1 VKLWVTLIVST
12 TITLTTSNQRQQVYE
27 RLLHRNH
34 IRFQM
39 GMRPIDITKMYHRKV
54 QAIEIAEYEGL
65 LEPYLI
71 DAFAD
76 IAWPDSLTGRILIA
90 VRLYKRCV
98 DQVHIDHG
106 VVDPRD
112 RQPDII
118 AVINRLVPQSP

>member
-1 VKLWVTLIVST
+1 MTLIVST

-39 GMRPIDITKMYHRKV
+39 GMRPIDITKMHHRKV

-90 VRLYKRCV
+90 VRLYKKKC
-98 DQVHIDHG
+98 G
-106 VVDPRD
+106 
-112 RQPDII
+112 
-118 AVINRLVPQSP
+118 